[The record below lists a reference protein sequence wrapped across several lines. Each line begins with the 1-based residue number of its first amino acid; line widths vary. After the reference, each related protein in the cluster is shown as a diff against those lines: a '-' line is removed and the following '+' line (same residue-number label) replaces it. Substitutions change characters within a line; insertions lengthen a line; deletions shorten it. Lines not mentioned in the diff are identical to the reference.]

1 MILERSSECV
11 LQDEFIESLK
21 VAGFEGSHRLSI
33 AAGSLVAN
41 AVVVYEYGQALD
53 KARYMAL
60 AFDPSSIFNNAT
72 MPFYASFMGEVTTAN
87 VEYTGLVL
95 GMPPPPTPPPSPPSP
110 LMPPRVPDMYP
121 PSTPV
126 SLPLPPPAE
135 TARTASNTPPPPG
148 LGAEPDEGAAESG
161 IVLDYSTIAGGVVA
175 ALAVAGLAYWWRRRR
190 AVKQEQEN
198 KRTSARGTR
207 GGKAGGA
214 TGPREEMEMPEVDV
228 PSVGENGRDTTSL
241 MTIDVQEAINAGS
254 ADQLD
259 FTSGYVAAAELSRVV
274 VGSALES
281 FAVLSSVASLAA
293 EINRMVQ
300 NVRANSRKCKRLA
313 ERCLALQ
320 SSLARLGQQLKAGK
334 LEQISVEEAESLH
347 GMLLRVLEEEVV
359 VVEVEDMPGPLW
371 AMERARGLIKAWTND
386 GSHFFGKD
394 MASLSEDISRVAGSQ
409 QRLEQQLAQQHMG
422 IGEFLRE
429 LERNG
434 VTASMLQ
441 DAMGRVEDKVDNI
454 SVQISRIEG
463 AQINIQEEMAK
474 NLELLMKIES
484 EKSSLGRKSGIS
496 KRNTMMEKMPAM
508 TIPYNAITIR
518 QEVGHGG
525 FGIVHKAIWEGNTVA
540 YKELSIDNVTKR
552 ILKQLYSEAYVM
564 NLLRHPNICGF
575 FGIVLDKP
583 HYGLVMNFYNGGS
596 LDEIL
601 QDDDI
606 DLPSQ
611 VYIPMARSMASAMLH
626 LHSSKPLVLHGD
638 LKSRNVLLAKPYD
651 PNSGEI
657 PVKSDSSTMA
667 STVGTTQSGRGGGT
681 LNWTPPELMN
691 GGAHS
696 KASDVYTFGMVLYEL
711 VARQYPFLGMQD
723 VVVMNSITQGRRP
736 DIPNDC
742 PSDFAQL
749 IQDCWKQN
757 PTQRPAFDEIKR
769 RLDQMGAERYE
780 EVIELKPSSF
790 ERTSPT

>member
-1 MILERSSECV
+1 LKRALLSNHFHEEFVECRQELSDCLEDLRGDMTLHMFMTST
-11 LQDEFIESLK
+11 SLP
-21 VAGFEGSHRLSI
+21 S
-33 AAGSLVAN
+33 AAGWAQ
-41 AVVVYEYGQALD
+41 EDQAD
-53 KARYMAL
+53 
-60 AFDPSSIFNNAT
+60 
-72 MPFYASFMGEVTTAN
+72 
-87 VEYTGLVL
+87 
-95 GMPPPPTPPPSPPSP
+95 
-110 LMPPRVPDMYP
+110 
-121 PSTPV
+121 STV
-126 SLPLPPPAE
+126 
-135 TARTASNTPPPPG
+135 
-148 LGAEPDEGAAESG
+148 
-161 IVLDYSTIAGGVVA
+161 
-175 ALAVAGLAYWWRRRR
+175 
-190 AVKQEQEN
+190 
-198 KRTSARGTR
+198 
-207 GGKAGGA
+207 
-214 TGPREEMEMPEVDV
+214 
-228 PSVGENGRDTTSL
+228 
-241 MTIDVQEAINAGS
+241 
-254 ADQLD
+254 
-259 FTSGYVAAAELSRVV
+259 
-274 VGSALES
+274 
-281 FAVLSSVASLAA
+281 
-293 EINRMVQ
+293 
-300 NVRANSRKCKRLA
+300 
-313 ERCLALQ
+313 
-320 SSLARLGQQLKAGK
+320 
-334 LEQISVEEAESLH
+334 
-347 GMLLRVLEEEVV
+347 
-359 VVEVEDMPGPLW
+359 
-371 AMERARGLIKAWTND
+371 
-386 GSHFFGKD
+386 D

-657 PVKSDSSTMA
+657 PVCILCDFGLSKVKSDSSTMA

-790 ERTSPT
+790 ERDPLAAAHLEASSALYDQGEVRAHNANRRTAKEHNLATHTNVDKCSPPNSLAMVQTSAPSSKAEVGYLSKSDELTKQMFEKYA